1 MRLVERHIIKDN
13 RLEDICLKSGLLY
26 NYVLYLVRQGIFN
39 KEYLKEYDLSTKL
52 CRENQVDFR
61 NLPNHVSQQVIKQV
75 FQNIKSWIKLRKDFD
90 KNPGKY
96 DNHRPHLPKYK
107 KGKKQNI
114 VVFTTSSCRVKDD
127 GYIHFVK
134 NVVEPIKTNVKKDEL
149 KQVRI
154 VPQATCYVVEV
165 IYERKEIDLNINKD
179 NFLSIDLGLN
189 NLCSCISNVGVRPFI
204 INGKVIK
211 SLNRWYNKKK
221 ARLMSYVSDKGTSRK
236 IRRISLYRNCWID
249 DKIHKISRY
258 IVNFCASNNI
268 GRIIVGLNKEWKQEI
283 NIGKRNNQH
292 FVSIPHS
299 KLIDKIMYKAKLL
312 GIEVVTHEESYT
324 SKIDHLAFE
333 PLKKQDDYL
342 GRRKKR
348 GLFQSSIGKLINADI
363 NGAIGI
369 ARKVIG
375 DSCVNMIVGSGFAF
389 NPIRLNIL

>member
-13 RLEDICLKSGLLY
+13 RFEDICLKSGLLY

-52 CRENQVDFR
+52 GRENQFDFR
-61 NLPNHVSQQVIKQV
+61 QLPASVSQQVVGQV
-75 FQNIKSWIKLRKDFD
+75 FKSVNSWIKLKSDFD
-90 KNPGKY
+90 RNPDKY
-96 DNHRPHLPKYK
+96 NNHRPHLPKYK
-107 KGKKQNI
+107 KGKKQNM
-114 VVFTTSSCRVKDD
+114 VVFTTFSCRVKDD

-134 NVVEPIKTNVKKDEL
+134 NVIEPIKTNVKKDEL

-165 IYERKEIDLNINKD
+165 IYERKETDLNLDKD

-189 NLCSCISNVGVRPFI
+189 NLCSCISNVGIKPFI

-221 ARLMSYVSDKGTSRK
+221 ARLMSYVGDNGTSRR

-249 DKIHKISRY
+249 DKMHKISKY
-258 IVNFCASNNI
+258 IVNFCVSNNI
-268 GRIIVGLNKEWKQEI
+268 GRIIIGLNKEWKQEI

-333 PLKKQDDYL
+333 EMKYQDNYL
-342 GRRKKR
+342 GKRKRR

-369 ARKVIG
+369 ARKVVG
-375 DSCVNMIVGSGFAF
+375 DSCINTIVSSGFAF